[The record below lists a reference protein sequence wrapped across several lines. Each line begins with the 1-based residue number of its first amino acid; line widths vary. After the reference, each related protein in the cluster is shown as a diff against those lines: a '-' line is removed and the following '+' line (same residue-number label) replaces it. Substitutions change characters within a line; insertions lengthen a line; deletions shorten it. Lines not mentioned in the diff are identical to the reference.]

1 MGKLTDDLTRLR
13 GEIEILRG
21 REGADA
27 RPGPGIIL
35 TGGTMISDFAADH
48 IRGHKGQGGT

>member
-21 REGADA
+21 ARERADA
-27 RPGPGIIL
+27 RAGPG
-35 TGGTMISDFAADH
+35 G
-48 IRGHKGQGGT
+48 